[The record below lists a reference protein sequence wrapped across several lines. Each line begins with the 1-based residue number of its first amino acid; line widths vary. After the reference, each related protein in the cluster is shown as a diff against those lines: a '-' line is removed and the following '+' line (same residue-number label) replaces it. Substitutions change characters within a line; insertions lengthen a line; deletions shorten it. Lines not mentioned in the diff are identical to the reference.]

1 MLRNQI
7 NPFFI
12 FVFLGALGVLV
23 VQTTFVFYFGIVHL
37 ANPLNLKESSPFE
50 KGGRG
55 VLAVDP
61 AETNSPSIPL
71 FQRGK
76 LFLPIKVVVGL

>member
-1 MLRNQI
+1 M
-7 NPFFI
+7 
-12 FVFLGALGVLV
+12 VHALEY
-23 VQTTFVFYFGIVHL
+23 YFGTMYL

-76 LFLPIKVVVGL
+76 IFLPTKVVVGL